1 MQRLAL
7 LACMA
12 ALFIVFTGCEKSDLN
27 LDQSPQITE
36 EEPTTYNFRHKF
48 TGTEMNEMVAE
59 FTGESADNFT
69 EEEKFKIMADVRFEQ
84 LTGRKRAKN
93 DNPNEAN
100 YRGVNDWIA
109 YAITKLKATP
119 STPDS
124 DAIFVDD
131 ADVSTT
137 GVQRLTADAG
147 YSEPVPVNYYQLYSF
162 AYVLNDN
169 SIVDFNNQNIFNFTC
184 NGEDFT
190 FAVRSKAVLLS
201 SGGSYTQASYRCQ
214 D

>member
-12 ALFIVFTGCEKSDLN
+12 TLFMVFTACEKSDLN
-27 LDQSPQITE
+27 LDQSPQIVE
-36 EEPTTYNFRHKF
+36 EESTSYNFRHEF
-48 TGTEMNEMVAE
+48 TGAEMNEMVTQ
-59 FTGESADNFT
+59 FTGKPADDLT
-69 EEEKFKIMADVRFEQ
+69 EEEKFKIMAEVRFEQ

-124 DAIFVDD
+124 DAIFIDD

-169 SIVDFNNQNIFNFTC
+169 SIVDFDSQNNFFFSC
-184 NGEDFT
+184 VGEDFT

-201 SGGSYTQASYRCQ
+201 NGGTYTQAWYRCQ